1 MNKPLTAKLEVRID
15 LSNGVWISMDKHTLN
30 GNPITSANFNTDDLI
45 DENVMRE
52 CLDKLEEAII

>member
-1 MNKPLTAKLEVRID
+1 MKLVAKLRVIIEM
-15 LSNGVWISMDKHTLN
+15 SNGVWIEMSKHTMN

-52 CLDKLEEAII
+52 CLDKLGEAII